1 MKLWKKPKYTRWNRE
16 KPLGQHEFFGF
27 VVVFERWAS
36 CVPPTTTQTSATATT
51 HQTKP
56 PTCRPRNVGN
66 VTADIQ
72 LVFNPAQR
80 QGISISNW
88 FLSRKL
94 PPHAYTQPK
103 KKKLQQQMVGKTIN
117 NTHNVKSFESLK
129 YSLDF
134 LECSLHNRRANC
146 TECLLM
152 NPKPKLK
159 ATSSTWSSQSA

>member
-1 MKLWKKPKYTRWNRE
+1 MFIALKNYLNLCSTFKKKLDPTGMKLWKKPKYTRWNRE

-103 KKKLQQQMVGKTIN
+103 KKNYN
-117 NTHNVKSFESLK
+117 NK
-129 YSLDF
+129 
-134 LECSLHNRRANC
+134 
-146 TECLLM
+146 
-152 NPKPKLK
+152 
-159 ATSSTWSSQSA
+159 W

>member
-1 MKLWKKPKYTRWNRE
+1 MKLWENPKYTRWNRE

-27 VVVFERWAS
+27 IVVFERWAS

-80 QGISISNW
+80 QGISICNW

-103 KKKLQQQMVGKTIN
+103 KKTTTTNGRKNNKQYTQRKKLW
-117 NTHNVKSFESLK
+117 KSEVFIGFSWMLV
-129 YSLDF
+129 
-134 LECSLHNRRANC
+134 A
-146 TECLLM
+146 
-152 NPKPKLK
+152 
-159 ATSSTWSSQSA
+159 